1 MNEEEQL
8 QGVEPQAVAVHGS
21 QLRYTVA
28 RIKSAGYE
36 ILDVQQDGENY
47 IVVVAMPAE
56 AQLPERT
63 TTATQRRRQPI
74 GRMLRGVGSGLIV
87 IAFGVAL
94 LGPAATMFG
103 TGLGAGLTVAA
114 GGVLASSALLLP
126 AALIVLLILS
136 LLPFAAKSIVKAK
149 KEYGQ

>member
-1 MNEEEQL
+1 MNEETN
-8 QGVEPQAVAVHGS
+8 GIEPQVLEVHGS

-36 ILDVQQDGENY
+36 VLDIQQDGDNY

-63 TTATQRRRQPI
+63 TGTQRRRQPI
-74 GRMLRGVGSGLIV
+74 GRMMRGVGSGLIV
-87 IAFGVAL
+87 IALGVAL
-94 LGPAATMFG
+94 LGPAVTVFG
-103 TGLGAGLTVAA
+103 TGLGTGLTVAA

-136 LLPFAAKSIVKAK
+136 LLPVAAKSIVKAK

>member
-1 MNEEEQL
+1 MNEETQ
-8 QGVEPQAVAVHGS
+8 QEPTVLACHGS

-36 ILDVQQDGENY
+36 VLDVQPDGDNY
-47 IVVVAMPAE
+47 IIVVAMPPD

-63 TTATQRRRQPI
+63 TPQRRSQPP

-87 IAFGVAL
+87 IAVGVAL
-94 LGPAATMFG
+94 LGPAAATFG
-103 TGLGAGLTVAA
+103 TGLAVAA

-126 AALIVLLILS
+126 AALIVLAILAA
-136 LLPFAAKSIVKAK
+136 LPFASRSIAKARR
-149 KEYGQ
+149 EYGQR

>member
-8 QGVEPQAVAVHGS
+8 QGVEPQAFAVHGS

-47 IVVVAMPAE
+47 IVIVAMPAE
-56 AQLPERT
+56 AQLPERST
-63 TTATQRRRQPI
+63 TTTQRRRQPI
-74 GRMLRGVGSGLIV
+74 GRMMRGVGSGLIV
-87 IAFGVAL
+87 IALGVFL
-94 LGPAATMFG
+94 LGPAVTTFG
-103 TGLGAGLTVAA
+103 TGLSAGLVVAST
-114 GGVLASSALLLP
+114 GVLASSALLLP

-149 KEYGQ
+149 REYGQ